1 MDWREFLEKD
11 ALDGKGANDKIK
23 PANWVANNSD
33 EKTEN
38 WTYMKPEDFSDIAH
52 SEAHDD
58 AHKIPKRPLEYSPE
72 NKPRKWKTP
81 KHGTIHTGQEK
92 KPATAEGEKNS
103 KGNDMNYNR
112 RGDEL
117 GSIERYQNKLRHGEP
132 IPAPSLG
139 VSGGGKG
146 KKRQAHGHEG
156 RHRAEAATREGEK
169 TIPVGIG
176 HSALRTGGEKKLTS
190 RQVASLRGE
199 NTMIGQS
206 ERSIRQN
213 VKDGIQSLKSWE
225 SWLEKDSLDG
235 KQSAGGLPKGS
246 KNSGLTPKQ
255 RKIQQS
261 IDKENDSDNQYYFT
275 KAWESW
281 LEKKNRTINDDFP
294 KGKPPHIDYNKTPD
308 KTIPRTRSD
317 FDDET
322 HEDPYVNNSISSVDL
337 WESWLEKACKGGNCG
352 DRKMWEAFRTHHNEN
367 KDRKRS
373 KEDLDIFDS
382 NIIIHDNNG
391 AGSKE
396 LKNTNSGR
404 RLNDRIRTTTPKAGA
419 KRNQIDVELAHE
431 MKSWEVWLE
440 KNNAIETSHKE
451 GEKKEEWNGKFDNST
466 TRDDAENDDDKAIG
480 EEESLE
486 ELTDGK
492 LEEVE
497 KLKAWEVFL
506 EKNQYPTDNRKEIT
520 DKDGDTIIDESGT
533 QLQTSGET
541 GQATLTSDDNRDMEN
556 ENTSNNL
563 TTRYGKGGAGRIAQ
577 NTGAGGRGRQGGNK
591 RGGSVK
597 TPQGQN
603 ISHDGSEYNES
614 TGDYNATQFGTDRIL
629 ARFKEED
636 RVAKLKP
643 KKPSSPNAVNSKQ
656 PSSKDDYALHDTEDV
671 GRKVTAGMQS
681 LKSWE
686 SWLEKKTT
694 KESNVG
700 IRNGIP
706 HPAARTANE
715 IEASAQQAASTG
727 DVNIG
732 TLNADMKKKKS
743 WEAWI
748 EKMQGAGDAR
758 YGNQH
763 LTGLDQKPVDNE
775 EDEANILPEKEEKTD
790 DKEEK
795 QEKTE
800 DKEDKDNKPYK
811 A

>member
-23 PANWVANNSD
+23 DPKWHDDPPVEEGHYKDIKITPKKFLRTARNASTPTRPEGSKDPLAQTEDSKKLTRRQVND
-33 EKTEN
+33 GKTTGLN
-38 WTYMKPEDFSDIAH
+38 DAH
-52 SEAHDD
+52 SN
-58 AHKIPKRPLEYSPE
+58 PE
-72 NKPRKWKTP
+72 FDGSKPRK
-81 KHGTIHTGQEK
+81 GQY
-92 KPATAEGEKNS
+92 
-103 KGNDMNYNR
+103 DMR

-117 GSIERYQNKLRHGEP
+117 GAVEHYKYRLRHGGTVAKP
-132 IPAPSLG
+132 TLDTDLKNNK
-139 VSGGGKG
+139 VV
-146 KKRQAHGHEG
+146 GHEG
-156 RHRAEAATREGEK
+156 RHRSRAAMEEGLKKIPTKLLNNRFDDENNKKRDLKGLKYEQDLTESSKELPKTSGKDTRHPMLGRK
-169 TIPVGIG
+169 
-176 HSALRTGGEKKLTS
+176 
-190 RQVASLRGE
+190 
-199 NTMIGQS
+199 
-206 ERSIRQN
+206 
-213 VKDGIQSLKSWE
+213 KSWE

-775 EDEANILPEKEEKTD
+775 EDEANILPEKDEKTD